1 MPPKKIL
8 FCADFS
14 ENSEPAR
21 QLALDYAKAFGAELL
36 IVHVIESARF
46 PGYLDWAGDE
56 MDQILDRTKES
67 AKQRLDALAAESGP
81 VDKPVK
87 VFCEIGSAAN
97 TIVALAAK
105 ESVDLVVIGTH
116 GRTGVKHLVMGSIAR
131 SVLRM
136 AHRPV
141 LIVEGPTLEAEEQ
154 FTAQEF
160 PPVP

>member
-21 QLALDYAKAFGAELL
+21 KLALDYAKTFGAQLL
-36 IVHVIESARF
+36 IVHVIDSAAF
-46 PGYLDWAGDE
+46 PGYLDWVGDE
-56 MDQILDRTKES
+56 IDKILARTKES
-67 AKQRLDALAAESGP
+67 VEAKLADLAAESGRMDRP
-81 VDKPVK
+81 VTTFCK
-87 VFCEIGSAAN
+87 VGSPAS
-97 TIVALAAK
+97 TIVALAA
-105 ESVDLVVIGTH
+105 EEAVDLIVIGTH

-141 LIVEGPTLEAEEQ
+141 LIAQGPKLESEEQ
-154 FTAQEF
+154 FGERE
-160 PPVP
+160 PRKP